1 MSCQVIPRAVR
12 FELVTENG
20 CFPRVEVL
28 ASADVVSLTLDID
41 AVELSKFKAEV
52 CRFIEERLPSY
63 IKVADRTEELRPTK
77 EGGAGK

>member
-1 MSCQVIPRAVR
+1 MSCQVIPRTVR

-20 CFPRVEVL
+20 YFPRVEVL
-28 ASADVVSLTLDID
+28 ASADVASLTLDID

-77 EGGAGK
+77 EGDTK

>member
-12 FELVTENG
+12 VELVSENG
-20 CFPRVEVL
+20 DYPYVGVLMSARVT
-28 ASADVVSLTLDID
+28 SLTLDID

-77 EGGAGK
+77 EGCAK